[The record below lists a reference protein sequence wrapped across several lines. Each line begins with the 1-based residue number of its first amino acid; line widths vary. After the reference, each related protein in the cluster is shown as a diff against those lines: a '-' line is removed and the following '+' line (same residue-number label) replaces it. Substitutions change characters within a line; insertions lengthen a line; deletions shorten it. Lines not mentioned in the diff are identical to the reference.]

1 MIKKRSQVTI
11 FFIMVFVIGL
21 AFFFVVQLGKED
33 SKTSKPETERILSS
47 DDANIRNFVESCVSI
62 TGKEA
67 LFYLGFVGGNLEP
80 DPFEL
85 YFSFDENYKVPYF
98 YFENR
103 NNIPVPYNEAFWE
116 NLLDQYVNKNL
127 ELCINKFESFS
138 GVQIDHGQTISD
150 TAFTDDTVIF
160 NVNFPVIITRDSQA
174 NNLDPKYIDE
184 FEVRLRDILQ
194 TTTTIVEK
202 EVKNDKYIHWDFLT
216 TVSENNYNIT
226 AYTEEDNTI
235 VYRIIDLQNKIDD
248 EVYVFQFANKI
259 GVI

>member
-1 MIKKRSQVTI
+1 M
-11 FFIMVFVIGL
+11 FIIGI
-21 AFFFVVQLGKED
+21 AFFFIVQIGKED
-33 SKTSKPETERILSS
+33 FESTPSVDIERVLTF
-47 DDANIRNFVESCVSI
+47 DDLNIRNFVESCVEV

-67 LFYLGFVGGNLEP
+67 LFYLGFVGGRLEP

-98 YFENR
+98 YFENK
-103 NNIPVPYNEAFWE
+103 NNIPVPYDEEFWE
-116 NLLDQYVNKNL
+116 NLLDEYVNKNL
-127 ELCINKFESFS
+127 ELCINNFESFS

-160 NVNFPVIITRDSQA
+160 NVNFPVIITRNSQA
-174 NNLDPKYIDE
+174 NNLDPKYTNT

-216 TVSENNYNIT
+216 QVSENNYNIT
-226 AYTEEDNTI
+226 AYTGDDNTI
-235 VYRIIDLQNKIDD
+235 IYRIIDLENKIDD
-248 EVYVFQFANKI
+248 EVYVFQWANKI
-259 GVI
+259 NTLTAQQ